1 MERVRQ
7 SEQNKIGKYERLKY
21 KRSKSLLKKERK
33 KLKEEEKIRLAQML
47 EGNERI
53 RKTYKLK
60 ESFYDFVLKAKDSNQ
75 ARERIENWCEQ
86 VEYVGEKEFKKV
98 VKTLK
103 NWLEEIT
110 NSFDY
115 EYSNGYLEGKHNKIK
130 TLKRVSFRM
139 DNFES
144 FRNRILLT

>member
-103 NWLEEIT
+103 N
-110 NSFDY
+110 
-115 EYSNGYLEGKHNKIK
+115 
-130 TLKRVSFRM
+130 
-139 DNFES
+139 
-144 FRNRILLT
+144 